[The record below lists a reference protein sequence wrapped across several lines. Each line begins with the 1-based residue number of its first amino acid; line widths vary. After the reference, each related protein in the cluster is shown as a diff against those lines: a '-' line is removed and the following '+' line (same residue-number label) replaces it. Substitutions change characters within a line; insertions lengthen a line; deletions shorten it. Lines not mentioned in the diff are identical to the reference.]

1 VREDDGVSNVQ
12 QDVQQERYGR
22 SPVSPGRRRALIAA
36 AGLVLT
42 VTLVWMVW
50 MAAFKQPTLRW
61 QEVGFDVRGDAAI
74 VVTFDVFFS
83 GDTKEAVCT
92 VQAENELHTDVGL
105 KDVRLR
111 PGPKG
116 RVRAVVTLPT
126 SEEAT
131 TGLVRSCVPAE

>member
-1 VREDDGVSNVQ
+1 MSSLQE
-12 QDVQQERYGR
+12 ERYGR
-22 SPVSPGRRRALIAA
+22 ATASPVRRRRLVIGAA
-36 AGLVLT
+36 ALLV
-42 VTLVWMVW
+42 VALVWMLWLAV
-50 MAAFKQPTLRW
+50 FRQPTLRW
-61 QEVGFDVRGDAAI
+61 QEVGFAVRGDAEI

-92 VQAENELHTDVGL
+92 VQAQNELHTDVGL

-111 PGPKG
+111 PGPEG

-131 TGLVRSCVPAE
+131 TGLVKSCVGAD